1 MSYKI
6 VGKYIKDLDF
16 KIPNPKVFSL
26 LSKNISNYKIS
37 IDIKSNQI
45 KDKIIEVETTLSLTP
60 SENEI
65 EKITTKIIYS
75 TIIQLNDALTDK
87 KEIEKIILINIPT
100 TIYPELRKI
109 FLFVFENSGFK
120 DIKIKDDVDFQKLYN
135 HKKTQ

>member
-6 VGKYIKDLDF
+6 ISKYIKDLDF

-26 LSKNISNYKIS
+26 LSKNISNYKIN

-45 KDKIIEVETTLSLTP
+45 KDRIIEVETALNLTP
-60 SENEI
+60 SKDEI
-65 EKITTKIIYS
+65 EEITTKIIYS
-75 TIIQLNDALTDK
+75 TIIEINDALKDK
-87 KEIEKIILINIPT
+87 KEIEKIILINVPT

-120 DIKIKDDVDFQKLYN
+120 DVKIRNIIDFQKLYN